1 MGEIV
6 NIRCDSCHTGWE
18 CRTGSGLMHGSLDSV
33 AGIFSPEQQTEIAL
47 SAKQDPLSLF
57 TFSFRPARCSRCH
70 GIVSIPVLTLTES
83 DSTFI
88 AFMPR
93 LRTKNKAHRKA
104 LQERM
109 SGVQQYFFE
118 IRHDRALG
126 LIQNSMILFP
136 AS

>member
-33 AGIFSPEQQTEIAL
+33 AGIFSPKQQTEIAL

-88 AFMPR
+88 GPCPACGQKIKPIAR
-93 LRTKNKAHRKA
+93 LSKSACPVCSNISLKSDTIGRW
-104 LQERM
+104 
-109 SGVQQYFFE
+109 
-118 IRHDRALG
+118 D
-126 LIQNSMILFP
+126 
-136 AS
+136 